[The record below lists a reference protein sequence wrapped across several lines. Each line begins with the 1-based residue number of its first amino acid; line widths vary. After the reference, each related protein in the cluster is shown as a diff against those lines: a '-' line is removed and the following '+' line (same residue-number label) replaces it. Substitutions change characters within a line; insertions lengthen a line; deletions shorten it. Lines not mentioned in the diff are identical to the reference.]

1 MLSSMIYTDLK
12 ISTNFP
18 HLVVQRWT
26 HITAQQIMIPLQ
38 LVAIIVLQTNENT
51 LKDSLVSKMK
61 FIDFHFSFL
70 WFIIYKSHV

>member
-38 LVAIIVLQTNENT
+38 LVAITVLQTIENA
-51 LKDSLVSKMK
+51 LKDSLN
-61 FIDFHFSFL
+61 
-70 WFIIYKSHV
+70 KSLYFTK